1 MNVLRLSKLLF
12 KLRYQM
18 VYPSNEAVNRSGK
31 DTGDR
36 SQSKFPPKSILVYN
50 KCEKIVEKT

>member
-1 MNVLRLSKLLF
+1 
-12 KLRYQM
+12 M
-18 VYPSNEAVNRSGK
+18 VYPSNEAINRSGK
-31 DTGDR
+31 DTGER